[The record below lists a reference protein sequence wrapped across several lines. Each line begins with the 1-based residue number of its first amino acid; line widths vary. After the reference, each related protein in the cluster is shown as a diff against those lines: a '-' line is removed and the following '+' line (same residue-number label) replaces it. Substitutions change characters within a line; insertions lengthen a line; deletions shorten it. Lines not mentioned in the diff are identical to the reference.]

1 MKKSRLKDKYLVSS
15 SFILVIEKFDNILHD
30 FFSSCSSLLLSLLGL
45 QNWDVKP
52 VGFIKIFSY
61 VYKYICIYEIDTM
74 LGIVASLRINKETNV
89 NKET

>member
-15 SFILVIEKFDNILHD
+15 SFILVIEKFDNILRD
-30 FFSSCSSLLLSLLGL
+30 FFSSCSSPLLSLLGL